1 MTCRLILVLICG
13 FLSAGAHA
21 QTTDT
26 ATRELVQRLLTRI
39 DTLEKR
45 VLELEHERA
54 PVAPHP
60 APPDHVAGT
69 QAAHAQHDQ
78 VMLEGTQPSYPSL
91 KMSGFSDFNFSG
103 TDLRAPATGFSQQTL
118 LRPQSGF
125 QEGQFILHFSSALS
139 PRVSFFGELSFTA
152 RPDAGQGI
160 PAATGFNA
168 EVERAI
174 IRFDQSDRLK
184 VSFGRYHTP
193 INYWNTAFHHGQ
205 WLQTTISRPEMSQ
218 FGGGFIPVH
227 FIGALAEGALP
238 AGGLN
243 LNYNVGVGNGRGSV
257 ISRGGDFG
265 DINNNR
271 AWLANVFIRPNS
283 LYALQVGGSVYR
295 DEVNPLTGPPTREW
309 IQSAHIVWHKE
320 NPEFIAE
327 FANASHRSI
336 LSSETSHSQAWYL
349 QTAFRLPWNG
359 RAWKPYYRFEYTH
372 VPNSDTLFRAVPT
385 FNAST
390 GGVRY
395 DLTTFAAL
403 KFELRRYNRRNLPD
417 ISGAFTQVSFTF

>member
-1 MTCRLILVLICG
+1 MRRFIFAISAASVGASLTLAQGVTENSGPKQATYITDEEVKTVLKG
-13 FLSAGAHA
+13 
-21 QTTDT
+21 
-26 ATRELVQRLLTRI
+26 
-39 DTLEKR
+39 
-45 VLELEHERA
+45 
-54 PVAPHP
+54 
-60 APPDHVAGT
+60 APPAI
-69 QAAHAQHDQ
+69 DQ
-78 VMLEGTQPSYPSL
+78 Q
-91 KMSGFSDFNFSG
+91 
-103 TDLRAPATGFSQQTL
+103 
-118 LRPQSGF
+118 
-125 QEGQFILHFSSALS
+125 
-139 PRVSFFGELSFTA
+139 
-152 RPDAGQGI
+152 
-160 PAATGFNA
+160 
-168 EVERAI
+168 
-174 IRFDQSDRLK
+174 LK
-184 VSFGRYHTP
+184 VVDT
-193 INYWNTAFHHGQ
+193 GQ
-205 WLQTTISRPEMSQ
+205 
-218 FGGGFIPVH
+218 
-227 FIGALAEGALP
+227 
-238 AGGLN
+238 
-243 LNYNVGVGNGRGSV
+243 YNVGVGNGRGSV

-265 DINNNR
+265 NINNNR